1 MNAISCSWSYL
12 VKFIPLVPDVLL
24 LLLHGRLLGVEVVPR
39 PGQNLPAGHHLSP
52 GQSNLCL
59 GRAGHHPP
67 PQADQLRQGFA
78 NSVILLFTYFH
89 FTTSISQ
96 TLKRVKVR
104 FYGAVALLH
113 KIHKTFGMLEEKS
126 LFSKIK
132 PQRIWSS
139 FTFANL
145 CGVKIEIS
153 ISIDR
158 FLPPRVAPG
167 GLAQVNRSIY
177 L

>member
-1 MNAISCSWSYL
+1 MNAISCYCSWSHL

-104 FYGAVALLH
+104 FYDAVALLH
-113 KIHKTFGMLEEKS
+113 KIHKTFGILEEKNLKTAKNLVKFHFCQS
-126 LFSKIK
+126 LRSKNRNLHFYWPLPSTQGCTWCFSSG
-132 PQRIWSS
+132 Q
-139 FTFANL
+139 
-145 CGVKIEIS
+145 
-153 ISIDR
+153 
-158 FLPPRVAPG
+158 
-167 GLAQVNRSIY
+167 
-177 L
+177 